1 MKKSV
6 EMRKALAT
14 LKATIE
20 ALQKEGKTSEAHAKL
35 AELRALKE
43 EIEVQEE
50 LENTDLTDAQNKGTG
65 HQGQGQAVNAMVVF
79 NKQVLGKPL
88 SEEERQF
95 VNAAGSPG
103 QVESVDDRGG
113 FLVPVEQF
121 TQIKEWKRQRNP
133 LKQFCNIISVNSKT
147 GTMPLE
153 VDANDE
159 LTNFEELTEIAQSEI
174 KFGQLKYDVVDYGD
188 IIPVSNTLLS
198 DEKANLISYIGKRF
212 ARKAVRSEN
221 KKIVESLKLL
231 TAKPITDYSGITTT
245 LNIALD
251 PAISDNSV
259 VLTNQ
264 NGFDY
269 LDSLVD
275 GNGRPILTESLADKT
290 KKLFKGREVVVLT
303 NGELPNTGAK
313 IPIYVG
319 DMGEYVTFFDREGVS
334 VAVSTEAGFTKNAT
348 LLRVIE
354 RFDVKVVDKDAMV
367 RLDLTV
373 PAP

>member
-20 ALQKEGKTSEAHAKL
+20 ALQKEGKTAEAHAKL
-35 AELRALKE
+35 AELRTLKE

-65 HQGQGQAVNAMVVF
+65 HQSQGQAVNATVVF

-88 SEEERQF
+88 TEEESQF

-113 FLVPVEQF
+113 YLVPVEQF
-121 TQIKEWKRQRNP
+121 TQIKEWMRQRNP
-133 LKQFCNIISVNSKT
+133 LKQFCNVVSVKSKT
-147 GTMPLE
+147 GQMPLE
-153 VDANDE
+153 VDAEDE
-159 LTNFEELTEIAQSEI
+159 LTNFDELTEIKQSDL
-174 KFGQLKYDVVDYGD
+174 KFGQIKYDVADYGD
-188 IIPVSNTLLS
+188 IIPVSNTLLADTS
-198 DEKANLISYIGKRF
+198 ANIIGYIGKRF
-212 ARKAVRSEN
+212 SRKAVRSEN
-221 KKIVESLKLL
+221 KKIVEALKKL
-231 TAKPITDYSGITTT
+231 TAKAITDYSGLTTA
-245 LNIALD
+245 LNVTLD
-251 PAISDNSV
+251 PAISDNAI

-269 LDSLVD
+269 LDSLKD
-275 GNGRPILTESLADKT
+275 KNDRPILTESLTDKT
-290 KKLFKGREVVVLT
+290 KKLFKGRPVVVLK
-303 NGELPNTGAK
+303 NGELPNTGTK
-313 IPIYVG
+313 IPFYVG
-319 DMGEYVTFFDREGVS
+319 DMSEYVSFFDREGVS
-334 VAVSTEAGFTKNAT
+334 VAISTEAGFTKNAT

-354 RFDVKVVDKDAMV
+354 RFDVQVVDKDAMV

-373 PAP
+373 PVA